1 LAKISITIPDELYEA
16 LRVKA
21 EERNTTVE
29 ALIIDMIRKFVSETY
44 IPVRSLERIRRELFD
59 LVNKLTSELQRRINM
74 ALERSEV
81 LEERIEKA
89 RADIE
94 ELKEKV
100 NELWED
106 YQKRLEWRRKRYK
119 RSTSL

>member
-1 LAKISITIPDELYEA
+1 MAKISITIPDELYEA

-44 IPVRSLERIRRELFD
+44 IPVKSLERVRRELFD

-94 ELKEKV
+94 ELREKV

>member
-1 LAKISITIPDELYEA
+1 MARISITIPDELYEA
-16 LRVKA
+16 LRVRA

-29 ALIIDMIRKFVSETY
+29 ALIIDMIRKFISETY
-44 IPVRSLERIRRELFD
+44 VPVRSLERVRRELLD

-74 ALERSEV
+74 ALERSEA

-94 ELKEKV
+94 ELREKV
-100 NELWED
+100 DELWED

>member
-1 LAKISITIPDELYEA
+1 MAKISITIPDELYEA